1 LAVADLSLCV
11 VILCV
16 PSPSACISGISKE
29 DDTVQ
34 RQEKEC
40 GGVPLFFVFS
50 MCGRD
55 GSSFGSF
62 FAVQAFSRR
71 IMKKS

>member
-1 LAVADLSLCV
+1 
-11 VILCV
+11 
-16 PSPSACISGISKE
+16 
-29 DDTVQ
+29 VQ

-62 FAVQAFSRR
+62 FAVQAFSRQ